1 MGRTRSDLREIGKA
15 KGVRLVAKTEKGKA
29 TQAGKG
35 RVKSY
40 RSALSRQ
47 EPARSGARFASVEG
61 RIASARRAFSSD
73 SEIATA
79 LGVDRSQ
86 LSRWKAGQSPD
97 NVNRDRLVGLDAT
110 VELLSGFLGERTIH
124 KWLMSPN
131 AHLANRR
138 PISVLRANRLSEVIA
153 AIEAEKSGAFA

>member
-1 MGRTRSDLREIGKA
+1 MNKTKSPPKA
-15 KGVRLVAKTEKGKA
+15 KGVKLLTK
-29 TQAGKG
+29 AGKG
-35 RVKSY
+35 KGTRAGKGHVKPYSPSSHRKVSTPSGTRV
-40 RSALSRQ
+40 
-47 EPARSGARFASVEG
+47 ASVEG

-97 NVNRDRLVGLDAT
+97 DMNRDKLVGLDAT
-110 VELLSGFLGERTIH
+110 VELLSGFLSERTIH

-138 PISVLRANRLSEVIA
+138 PISVLRANRTSEVIA